1 MIPSDTADAAETLEL
16 PAPARPRAEKRVSDH
31 RVCPAAMLVE
41 GSGPALTNE
50 TASLLRRRLQLT
62 SWLLAGGLGSF
73 LIYRLLHLH
82 ELQSSQGW
90 LALAIHATTTGL
102 LTLLGWLLR
111 RPHAIPDR
119 HLCSA
124 ELLVFGSCGLFFTI
138 VSYDALQKAS
148 AEGQV
153 GAIVPMWM
161 TLIYTYALFIPNRW
175 QRAAWMIS
183 LMTAIPI
190 GMLVSLRLGALAPD
204 SLLVEQAYLRQGPTD
219 HCMALLITGVIG
231 VWGVFTINTLRR
243 EAFEAKRLGQYQLRH
258 RLGAGG
264 MGEVYL
270 AEHLML
276 KRPCAIK
283 LIRPDRAGDPGALA
297 RFEREV
303 RATAR
308 LTHWNSV
315 EVFDYG
321 HTADG
326 TFYYVMEYLPGMN
339 LDELV
344 RMHGPMPSDR
354 IIRLLTHVCHALRE
368 AHAQGLIHRDIK
380 PANIFAA
387 HRGGVY
393 DVAKLLDFGLAKT
406 VSVTPSADVTL
417 EGSITGSPHY
427 MSPEQALGE
436 SPDVR
441 SDIYSLG
448 AVAWYLAVGRPP
460 FAEGNPMRVLFAHA
474 HKQPERELLEAT
486 SLPTELTDL
495 ILRSLEKDP
504 DLRPQSADEFGEL
517 LACVPPTTGWS
528 DAQAAD
534 WWKRFG
540 CPKKKELDEIVAA
553 GAA

>member
-1 MIPSDTADAAETLEL
+1 MIPTDTADAAETLEL
-16 PAPARPRAEKRVSDH
+16 PAPMRARAERPASERKI
-31 RVCPAAMLVE
+31 CPAALLVE

-50 TASLLRRRLQLT
+50 TASLLRRRLQVT
-62 SWLLAGGLGSF
+62 SWLLAGGLGTF
-73 LIYRLLHLH
+73 LIYRLLHLG
-82 ELQSSQGW
+82 ELQTTQHW
-90 LALAIHATTTGL
+90 IALAIHTSTTAL
-102 LTLLGWLLR
+102 LAFMGWLIR
-111 RPHAIPDR
+111 RPNGIPDR
-119 HLCSA
+119 RLCSA
-124 ELLVFGSCGLFFTI
+124 ELLIFGSCGLFFTI
-138 VSYDALQKAS
+138 VSYDALLKAS

-153 GAIVPMWM
+153 GSIVPMWM
-161 TLIYTYALFIPNRW
+161 TLVYTYALFIPNTW

-183 LMTAIPI
+183 IMTAVPI
-190 GMLVSLRLGALAPD
+190 SMLTFLRLTTPPTE
-204 SLLVEQAYLRQGPTD
+204 SLLIDQAYLRQGPTD
-219 HCMALLITGVIG
+219 HCMALLITGIIG

-243 EAFEAKRLGQYQLRH
+243 EVYEAKRLGQYQLRH

-308 LTHWNSV
+308 LTHWNTV

-344 RMHGPMPSDR
+344 RMHGPMPPDR
-354 IIRLLTHVCHALRE
+354 IVRLLTQVCHALRE
-368 AHAQGLIHRDIK
+368 AHSQGLIHRDIK

-387 HRGGVY
+387 HRGGVF

-406 VSVTPSADVTL
+406 TSVVATAEVTM

-441 SDIYSLG
+441 SDLYSLG

-460 FAEGNPMRVLFAHA
+460 FAEGNPMRILFAHA
-474 HKQPERELLEAT
+474 HKPPERETIEQT
-486 SLPTELTDL
+486 PIPRELVQL

-504 DLRPQSADEFGEL
+504 DLRPQSADEFADL
-517 LACVPPTTGWS
+517 LAAVPPTTGWS
-528 DAQAAD
+528 DLQAAD
-534 WWKRFG
+534 WWQRFG